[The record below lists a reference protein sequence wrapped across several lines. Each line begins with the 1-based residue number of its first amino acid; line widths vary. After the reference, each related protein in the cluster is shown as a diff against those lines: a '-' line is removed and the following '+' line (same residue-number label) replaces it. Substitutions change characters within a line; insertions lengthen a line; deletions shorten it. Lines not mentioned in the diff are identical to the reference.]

1 MKSLSRLLAA
11 LACAAATNAYAVGA
25 LVDVAVY
32 DRAEGRELPVHYY
45 QGKYYV
51 VGKPGNEY
59 QVVLRNRSGGD
70 LLAVGSVDGVNVIT
84 GETANPSQSGY
95 VLRPWQNMEIKGWRK
110 SMQRTAAFYFT
121 ELDDSY
127 AARTG
132 RPGNVGVIG
141 LAVFKRKE
149 VPPPPPPA
157 EISKQREPFASS
169 GAGASADSAAKAA
182 PAAPSVRSEARAE
195 EKSLGT
201 GHGRSESSDAQ
212 YTTFERASSSPDEVI
227 AIYYD
232 SYRNLVARGIL
243 RTPSRDPVP
252 FPARFVPDPPRW

>member
-1 MKSLSRLLAA
+1 MKSLSKFFVALLCAAVTNA
-11 LACAAATNAYAVGA
+11 LALGS

-32 DRAEGRELPVHYY
+32 DRAEGRELPVHYF
-45 QGKYYV
+45 QGKHYV

-59 QVVLRNRSGGD
+59 QVMLRNQTGSD

-95 VLRPWQNMEIKGWRK
+95 VLRPWQSVEIKGWRK
-110 SMQRTAAFYFT
+110 SMKRTAAFYFT

-132 RPGNVGVIG
+132 RPDNVGVIG
-141 LAVFKRKE
+141 VAAFKRKE
-149 VPPPPPPA
+149 VPPPSPA
-157 EISKQREPFASS
+157 EIGRQREPFANS
-169 GAGASADSAAKAA
+169 GAGASADSAAKGA
-182 PAAPSVRSEARAE
+182 PAAPSARAESRAE

-201 GHGRSESSDAQ
+201 GHGRSESSYAQ
-212 YTTFERASSSPDEVI
+212 YTSFERASTSPDEVI

-232 SYRNLVARGIL
+232 SYRNLVARGVI
-243 RTPSRDPVP
+243 RTVPRDPIP